1 MNWPLKRQ
9 HLINSMKIIILG
21 GFLGSGK
28 TSVLLQLAEYLV
40 KLEKDYHSETKVAIL
55 ENEIGTIGID
65 DKLIRNAGFSVE
77 NLFSGCACCTLTGE
91 LIGSINKIEKD
102 LNPEWLIIEAT
113 GVAYPA
119 GIRKAVLEGNKID
132 STILIIAD
140 AKRFPRLANA
150 MESLVFG
157 QLETASMILL
167 NKADLVSNLELE
179 KVTNCI
185 LNINNAVEVVPVSA
199 KETIALEILGKI
211 AIKAE
216 VSYGNKA

>member
-1 MNWPLKRQ
+1 MNWQLKQ

-40 KLEKDYHSETKVAIL
+40 KLEKDCRSETKVAIL

-91 LIGSINKIEKD
+91 LIGSINKIQKD

-132 STILIIAD
+132 STILVIAD
-140 AKRFPRLANA
+140 AKRFPRLADA
-150 MESLVFG
+150 MESLVSG

-179 KVTNCI
+179 KVMNCI

-199 KETIALEILGKI
+199 KETIALEILEKI

-216 VSYGNKA
+216 VSYGNNA